1 MTNVTLKGNPVRISG
16 ALPKVGSQAPDF
28 KLTSGDLKDH
38 SLGEFKGKRVLISI
52 VPSLDTPTC
61 SLSAKKFNEAAKKHP
76 EAVILTVSCDLPFAQ
91 KRFCSQENINNL
103 LTLSLMRSKDFAKSY
118 GVLIE
123 EGPLAGICTRAALVL
138 DEKGKVLYTELVPE
152 ITQEPNY
159 DKALEILL
167 KK

>member
-1 MTNVTLKGNPVRISG
+1 MSSVTLKGNAVRLSG
-16 ALPKVGSQAPDF
+16 MLPKVGSQAPDF
-28 KLTSGDLKDH
+28 KLTASDLKDH
-38 SLGEFKGKRVLISI
+38 TLSEFKGKRVLISI

-76 EAVILTVSCDLPFAQ
+76 EVAILTVSCDLPFAQ
-91 KRFCSQENINNL
+91 KRFCSQENIANL

-123 EGPLAGICTRAALVL
+123 EGPLAGICSRAVLVL
-138 DEKGKVLYTELVPE
+138 DTHGKVLYTELVSE
-152 ITQEPNY
+152 ITHEPSY
-159 DKALEILL
+159 DKALEVLL

>member
-28 KLTSGDLKDH
+28 KVVGGDLKDRTL
-38 SLGEFKGKRVLISI
+38 SEFKGKRVLISI

-61 SLSAKKFNEAAKKHP
+61 SLSTKKFNDAAKKHP
-76 EAVILTVSCDLPFAQ
+76 EVVILTISCDLPFAQ
-91 KRFCSQENINNL
+91 KRFCSQENISNVI
-103 LTLSLMRSKDFAKSY
+103 TLSLMRSKDFAKSY

-123 EGPLAGICTRAALVL
+123 EGPLAGLCTRAALVL

-152 ITQEPNY
+152 ITEEPNY
-159 DKALEILL
+159 DKALDILL